1 MLGFDDREDGMS
13 SSIEEQIIETLRG
26 LPFEKQE
33 ELLRFAETLAS
44 GTQPHRLSILE
55 ELDAIVNEVPP
66 EAWDEVPTDGSI
78 NADHYLYGAPKR
90 K

>member
-1 MLGFDDREDGMS
+1 MS
-13 SSIEEQIIETLRG
+13 SSIEEQILDKLRV

-44 GTQPHRLSILE
+44 GTQPRRLSILE
-55 ELDAIVNEVPP
+55 EIDAIVSEVPA
-66 EAWDEVPTDGSI
+66 EAWEDVPTDGSI
-78 NADHYLYGAPKR
+78 NVDHYLYGAPKR